1 MTWLCCPG
9 SWPGSIRLPGG
20 PLGAQ
25 RAAHQPRVL
34 TDALDALDAHR
45 SVRQARQEAQ
55 GAHHQSGAEIAAH
68 GAPQPAQDSRSR
80 TISSITRVQAALHEA
95 ELLDKPFAGVHSG

>member
-1 MTWLCCPG
+1 MLSGQLARFYSAAGW
-9 SWPGSIRLPGG
+9 

-34 TDALDALDAHR
+34 TEALDPHR

-55 GAHHQSGAEIAAH
+55 AAHHQSGAEIA

-80 TISSITRVQAALHEA
+80 TISSTTRVQAALHEA